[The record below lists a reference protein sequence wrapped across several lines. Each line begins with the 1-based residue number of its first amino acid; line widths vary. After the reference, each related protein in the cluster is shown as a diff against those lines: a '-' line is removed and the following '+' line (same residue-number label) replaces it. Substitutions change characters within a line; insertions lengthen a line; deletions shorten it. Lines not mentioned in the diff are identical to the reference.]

1 MSKVEAKNH
10 KRSSNNTTTV
20 PVSSFDISESEKT
33 LNQNWT
39 ISALEGVRGSS
50 SGFVDGPVVCAG
62 NLYIHNIELGFDF
75 GVLFGEVG
83 RVLQG
88 AECFLAEASKQRV
101 CKLGLQMGRRLVIVF
116 NPRNGGQVHLN
127 ASENPLCIEE
137 FFAFANWY
145 LPGLF
150 TLLTGRV
157 VRPEEF
163 YVLKAPEFN
172 IDLPGVF
179 VEGFKSLKLSDY
191 LTNLRIYVKKL
202 NGEMYTRVE
211 VWNNEFAGVRLD
223 HLVKAVKTL
232 LYTEEEAKFRADI
245 FGMLEELNKNVGQLE
260 KAVKNRCN
268 ARPQRIK
275 RDFEKLPK
283 ELQNFLRL
291 LRRPEH
297 ALIRIRADAIEFGD
311 AYWRGMQKYN
321 YNFGL
326 WLEEELRDW
335 SKDLR
340 PVVWC
345 IITAIY
351 HYNKA
356 YNNEGVPWKIWRRE
370 FVECLSEVN
379 ISLEEALEKIRGYL
393 DKKACR

>member
-1 MSKVEAKNH
+1 MSKDEAKNH
-10 KRSSNNTTTV
+10 KRSLSNTTTV
-20 PVSSFDISESEKT
+20 TVSSFDISESKNSLRQDEAK
-33 LNQNWT
+33 
-39 ISALEGVRGSS
+39 SVDEGVGGFPSS
-50 SGFVDGPVVCAG
+50 FVDGSVVCRKAPC
-62 NLYIHNIELGFDF
+62 IHNIELGFDF
-75 GVLFGEVG
+75 GVLLGEVE

-88 AECFLAEASKQRV
+88 AECSPAKVSRQLV
-101 CKLGLQMGRRLVIVF
+101 CKLNLQRGRRLVIVF

-137 FFAFANWY
+137 FFAFAEWY
-145 LPGLF
+145 LPALF
-150 TLLTGRV
+150 TMLTGRV

-172 IDLPGVF
+172 IDLPEVF

-191 LTNLRIYVKKL
+191 LTSLRIYVKKL
-202 NGEMYTRVE
+202 NGEMFTRVE

-223 HLVKAVKTL
+223 HLVKAIITL
-232 LYTEEEAKFRADI
+232 LHTGEEVKFRTDI
-245 FGMLEELNKNVGQLE
+245 LRTLEELKKKVSQPE
-260 KAVKNRCN
+260 KADEKKYNTRS
-268 ARPQRIK
+268 RRIK
-275 RDFEKLPK
+275 REFEKLPK

-321 YNFGL
+321 FNVGI
-326 WLEEELRDW
+326 WLEEELISWPEELQPIIR
-335 SKDLR
+335 
-340 PVVWC
+340 C
-345 IITAIY
+345 IITGIY

-356 YNNEGVPWKIWRRE
+356 YNNEGIPWKIWRRE

-393 DKKACR
+393 DKKARR

>member
-1 MSKVEAKNH
+1 MSKDEAKNH

-20 PVSSFDISESEKT
+20 PVSSFDISESNKAMP
-33 LNQNWT
+33 QNGA
-39 ISALEGVRGSS
+39 ISALKGVRGSS
-50 SGFVDGPVVCAG
+50 SGFVDGPGVCSG

-75 GVLFGEVG
+75 GVLLSEVEK
-83 RVLQG
+83 VLRG
-88 AECFLAEASKQRV
+88 AECSSAKVSRQLV
-101 CKLGLQMGRRLVIVF
+101 CKLGLQRSRRLVVVF

-137 FFAFANWY
+137 FFAFAEWY

-150 TLLTGRV
+150 TLLAGRV

-172 IDLPGVF
+172 IDLPEVF

-211 VWNNEFAGVRLD
+211 VWNNKFAGVRLD
-223 HLVKAVKTL
+223 HLVKAIITL
-232 LYTEEEAKFRADI
+232 LHTGEEVKFRTDI
-245 FGMLEELNKNVGQLE
+245 LRMLEELNKNIGQLE
-260 KAVKNRCN
+260 KAVKKRCD

-311 AYWRGMQKYN
+311 AYWRGS
-321 YNFGL
+321 F
-326 WLEEELRDW
+326 
-335 SKDLR
+335 SK
-340 PVVWC
+340 
-345 IITAIY
+345 
-351 HYNKA
+351 
-356 YNNEGVPWKIWRRE
+356 
-370 FVECLSEVN
+370 
-379 ISLEEALEKIRGYL
+379 SLLIL
-393 DKKACR
+393 

>member
-1 MSKVEAKNH
+1 VI
-10 KRSSNNTTTV
+10 
-20 PVSSFDISESEKT
+20 SFDISESEKA
-33 LNQNWT
+33 LNQSEEV
-39 ISALEGVRGSS
+39 SALEGLGGFS
-50 SGFVDGPVVCAG
+50 SGFVDGSVVCRRAPC
-62 NLYIHNIELGFDF
+62 IHNIELGFDF
-75 GVLFGEVG
+75 SVLFGEVE

-88 AECFLAEASKQRV
+88 AECSLAEASRQLI
-101 CKLGLQMGRRLVIVF
+101 CKLGLQRGRRLVIVF

-127 ASENPLCIEE
+127 ASENPLCNDE
-137 FFAFANWY
+137 FFVFAEWY

-150 TLLTGRV
+150 TMLTGRV

-179 VEGFKSLKLSDY
+179 VEGFKSLKLSEY

-202 NGEMYTRVE
+202 NDEMYTRVE
-211 VWNNEFAGVRLD
+211 VWNKEFAGVRLD

-232 LYTEEEAKFRADI
+232 LHTEEEVKFRTDI
-245 FGMLEELNKNVGQLE
+245 IRMLEELNKSVSQLE
-260 KAVKNRCN
+260 KAVKKRGD

-297 ALIRIRADAIEFGD
+297 ALVRIRADAVELGD
-311 AYWRGMQKYN
+311 SYWRGMQKYN
-321 YNFGL
+321 YNLGL
-326 WLEEELRDW
+326 WLDEELRDW
-335 SKDLR
+335 PKDLR
-340 PVVWC
+340 PAIWC

-356 YNNEGVPWKIWRRE
+356 YNNQGVPWRLWFEE
-370 FVECLSEVN
+370 FLKCLEEADL
-379 ISLEEALEKIRGYL
+379 SLEETLNRIRRYLEQMLKRSVQQFKQESL
-393 DKKACR
+393 

>member
-1 MSKVEAKNH
+1 
-10 KRSSNNTTTV
+10 
-20 PVSSFDISESEKT
+20 
-33 LNQNWT
+33 
-39 ISALEGVRGSS
+39 
-50 SGFVDGPVVCAG
+50 
-62 NLYIHNIELGFDF
+62 
-75 GVLFGEVG
+75 VLLGEVEK
-83 RVLQG
+83 VLRG
-88 AECFLAEASKQRV
+88 AECSPAKVSRQLV
-101 CKLGLQMGRRLVIVF
+101 CKLGLQRGRRLVIVF

-127 ASENPLCIEE
+127 ASENPLSLVE
-137 FFAFANWY
+137 FFVFAEWY
-145 LPGLF
+145 LPALF
-150 TLLTGRV
+150 TMLTGRV

-172 IDLPGVF
+172 MDLPEVF

-202 NGEMYTRVE
+202 NGEMFTRVE

-232 LYTEEEAKFRADI
+232 FYTEEEVKFRTDI
-245 FGMLEELNKNVGQLE
+245 LRMLEELNKKISQPE
-260 KAVKNRCN
+260 KANEKRCN

-275 RDFEKLPK
+275 RDFKKLPK

-291 LRRPEH
+291 LRRPKH

-326 WLEEELRDW
+326 WLEEELISW
-335 SKDLR
+335 PKDLR

-351 HYNKA
+351 YYNKA
-356 YNNEGVPWKIWRRE
+356 YNNQGVPWKVWFEE
-370 FVECLSEVN
+370 FLKCLEEEDL
-379 ISLEEALEKIRGYL
+379 SLEETLNRIRKYLEEKY
-393 DKKACR
+393 